1 MESEASVASKGNPE
15 RKEQL
20 QVLDDVVDEEPRDVQ
35 AQSPP
40 KVPQAPVNASQAKGS
55 SEKSPS
61 KAAHSKKPNTEASQ
75 VPTNEGPGDSSA
87 LVQSDDMKAKAPER
101 ALPSPDP
108 SGGSQSNLQPKSRDG
123 SPLDAPGAP
132 GVSPLSKVDSQEASS
147 KRLKDQLGL

>member
-40 KVPQAPVNASQAKGS
+40 KVPQAPVNAGQAKGS

-101 ALPSPDP
+101 ASPSPDP

>member
-20 QVLDDVVDEEPRDVQ
+20 EVLDDGADEELRDVQ

-40 KVPQAPVNASQAKGS
+40 KVPQASVNAGQAKGQ

-87 LVQSDDMKAKAPER
+87 VVQSDDMKAKAPER
-101 ALPSPDP
+101 ASPSPDP

-132 GVSPLSKVDSQEASS
+132 GVSPLGKVDSLEASS
-147 KRLKDQLGL
+147 KRLKD